1 MISLT
6 LHRRGITQGKNFSIQ
21 SKTRISVRLIFF
33 RCNRYQ
39 AAEEAFLMQRGGWN
53 RRKQMEQFVFRRIS
67 TVKIDPPIDH
77 VRRVSVL
84 QRANGHS
91 E

>member
-1 MISLT
+1 MVRISLSKVKRIFDILFDT
-6 LHRRGITQGKNFSIQ
+6 IDIKWTSIT
-21 SKTRISVRLIFF
+21 
-33 RCNRYQ
+33 
-39 AAEEAFLMQRGGWN
+39 EETFLNNGGRN
-53 RRKQMEQFVFRRIS
+53 SRKQVEQFVFRRIS

-84 QRANGHS
+84 QRVNGHS

>member
-1 MISLT
+1 MVRISLSKVKRIFDILFDT
-6 LHRRGITQGKNFSIQ
+6 IDIKWTSIT
-21 SKTRISVRLIFF
+21 
-33 RCNRYQ
+33 
-39 AAEEAFLMQRGGWN
+39 EETFLNNGGRN
-53 RRKQMEQFVFRRIS
+53 NRKQVEQFVFRRIS

-84 QRANGHS
+84 QRVNGHS

>member
-1 MISLT
+1 MQILDPIDT
-6 LHRRGITQGKNFSIQ
+6 LFDPIDIKWTSITGE
-21 SKTRISVRLIFF
+21 T
-33 RCNRYQ
+33 
-39 AAEEAFLMQRGGWN
+39 FLKCGGRN
-53 RRKQMEQFVFRRIS
+53 SRKQVEQFVFRRIS

-84 QRANGHS
+84 RRVNGHS

>member
-1 MISLT
+1 MVRISLSKVKRIFDILFDT
-6 LHRRGITQGKNFSIQ
+6 IDIKWTSIT
-21 SKTRISVRLIFF
+21 
-33 RCNRYQ
+33 
-39 AAEEAFLMQRGGWN
+39 EETFLNNGGRN
-53 RRKQMEQFVFRRIS
+53 NRKQMEQFVFRRIS

-84 QRANGHS
+84 QRVNGHS